1 MPTPFQH
8 LVYARE
14 ILAAPA
20 LPEQI
25 RATLQEA
32 TGPYFLGST
41 AVDVQAITGQRRSET
56 HFYRFPPTGNPR
68 AGKAMKLAYPELANP
83 YALSPECAAFVS
95 GYLVHLAW
103 DEDWAW
109 DVFGPFYLESG
120 TWPDRLTRS
129 VHHNALRVVQDREA
143 EVILRASPKIKA
155 ALRRTEPD
163 HWLPF
168 VPDEALRRWRD
179 WIVCQLEN
187 PARVQTAQVFAE
199 RMGVSV
205 EHLETV
211 VRAVRTGTYKPP
223 LPGLEEAIAR
233 FEIHAQIDSIHALEQ
248 YWRAPESEIP
258 FDASSQYLGAARA
271 GLLTV
276 PVCGSVGV
284 VWGGRPQ

>member
-8 LVYARE
+8 LVYAQA
-14 ILAAPA
+14 ILKDPT

-25 RATLQEA
+25 RAVLQEA
-32 TGPYFLGST
+32 AGPYFLGST
-41 AVDVQAITGQRRSET
+41 AVDVQALTGQRRSET

-68 AGKAMKLAYPELANP
+68 AGKAMKLAYPQLADP
-83 YALSPECAAFVS
+83 YALAPEHAAFVS
-95 GYLVHLAW
+95 GYLVHLAG

-143 EVILRASPKIKA
+143 ETILHASPEIQV
-155 ALRRTEPD
+155 ALRRAEPE

-179 WIVCQLEN
+179 WIFCQLEN
-187 PARVQTAQVFAE
+187 PDRVQTSPVFAG

-205 EHLETV
+205 EHLEAV
-211 VRAVRTGTYKPP
+211 VHAVRTGTYKPP
-223 LPGLEEAIAR
+223 IPGLEEAIAC
-233 FEIHAQIDSIHALEQ
+233 FEIHAQIDSIRALEQ
-248 YWRAPESEIP
+248 YWRAPESEMP
-258 FDASSQYLGAARA
+258 LDQCWMH
-271 GLLTV
+271 T
-276 PVCGSVGV
+276 
-284 VWGGRPQ
+284 PQAVTGEIVNSDW

>member
-14 ILAAPA
+14 ILEAPTLPQQIHAA
-20 LPEQI
+20 
-25 RATLQEA
+25 LQEA
-32 TGPYFLGST
+32 AGPYFLGST
-41 AVDVQAITGQRRSET
+41 AVDAQAITGQRRSET

-68 AGKAMKLAYPELANP
+68 AGKAMKLAYPELADP
-83 YALSPECAAFVS
+83 YALSPERAAFVS

-143 EVILRASPKIKA
+143 EAILHASPEIQA

-168 VPDEALRRWRD
+168 VPDEALCRWRD

-187 PARVQTAQVFAE
+187 PDRVQTAQVFAE

-205 EHLETV
+205 EHLEAV
-211 VRAVRTGTYKPP
+211 VRAIRTGTYKPP
-223 LPGLEEAIAR
+223 IPGLEEAIAC
-233 FEIHAQIDSIHALEQ
+233 FEIHARIDSIHALEQ
-248 YWRAPESEIP
+248 YWRMPESEMP
-258 FDASSQYLGAARA
+258 SAHCWMS
-271 GLLTV
+271 T
-276 PVCGSVGV
+276 
-284 VWGGRPQ
+284 PQAVTGEMVNSDG